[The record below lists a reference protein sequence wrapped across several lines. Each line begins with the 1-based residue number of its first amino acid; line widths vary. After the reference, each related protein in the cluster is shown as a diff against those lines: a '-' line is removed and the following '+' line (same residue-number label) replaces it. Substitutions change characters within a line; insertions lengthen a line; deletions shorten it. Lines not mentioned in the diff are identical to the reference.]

1 MKTIGRLVLALCMV
15 VICAGNARSQSILI
29 HSDIEVLDANNNNI
43 GVLQQ
48 KGHNLKV
55 YNEVLGMFIK
65 FDAYGKLM
73 TPKVPIFFTGPGCPT
88 ASAWVPLSM
97 DWGLETQF
105 NVYGFLNDQ
114 PATFAPFQ
122 ILNKQPTLG
131 SCAVPTPVTTN
142 TALSYKTSAPIYKE
156 KCLPASQCPMPA
168 ATDTF
173 IWLSIRPVQLPF
185 NTPLAQPLHF
195 YSLNTF

>member
-1 MKTIGRLVLALCMV
+1 MKTIGRLVLILCV
-15 VICAGNARSQSILI
+15 VIICAGNAHTAPIPSIFI
-29 HSDIEVLDANNNNI
+29 HSDVEVFDANNNNI

-48 KGHNLKV
+48 NGKDLKV
-55 YNEVLGMFIK
+55 YNFDVGLFIS
-65 FDAYGKLM
+65 FDASGKPM
-73 TPKVPIFFTGPGCPT
+73 TPKVPIFFTGPGCPIN
-88 ASAWVPLSM
+88 SAWVPLSM
-97 DWGLETQF
+97 DWGLEAQF

-122 ILNKQPTLG
+122 FLSTQPALG
-131 SCAVPTPVTTN
+131 SCAVPTLVTTN
-142 TALSYKTSAPIYKE
+142 PASAPTYEE

-195 YSLNTF
+195 YSLNIFE